1 MSVIH
6 NLKIAPG
13 HFASVIAGEKKAEL
27 RMNDRNFKC
36 GDFILLREWR
46 DEFTGNVS
54 LAKVTHLLPVGDFII
69 TGGNWVVM
77 SISLVD
83 EKDVLPIL
91 AEIMGEEKSADEI
104 IAVSE
109 FVPPVPLYGHVVSF
123 YQCVK
128 KFGLPRVKA

>member
-1 MSVIH
+1 
-6 NLKIAPG
+6 
-13 HFASVIAGEKKAEL
+13 
-27 RMNDRNFKC
+27 
-36 GDFILLREWR
+36 
-46 DEFTGNVS
+46 
-54 LAKVTHLLPVGDFII
+54 
-69 TGGNWVVM
+69 M

-109 FVPPVPLYGHVVSF
+109 FVPPVPLYGHAVSF